1 MKLCELKFHFHHGEM
16 ALALCMESEVIPCA
30 GVALGMQSPRSRAT
44 SQDRGC
50 SSFPRS
56 RGDRWPFGLLEI
68 NNNL

>member
-1 MKLCELKFHFHHGEM
+1 MKLRELEFHFHHGEM